1 MKATYRFW
9 GLTVLLLVVC
19 GMQEGLMS
27 SNLYGKSNPTK
38 SIELPKVERGKAG
51 SFTDLLHRRRS
62 VRRFADGELTLEQ
75 ISQIL
80 FAAQGI
86 TRKNRFRTAPS
97 AGALYPLEVY
107 LVAGQVQ
114 GLEPGIYK
122 YRPQGQEMV
131 PVSFGDKRDALARQ
145 SYSQMWVAQAQ
156 GIVVICAVYERV
168 TGKYGERGERYVH
181 IEAGCA
187 AQNLSLA
194 GYGLGLGSTVVGAF
208 SDSGVKR
215 AIGAQEKEQPLIVMP
230 VGLLE

>member
-1 MKATYRFW
+1 MT
-9 GLTVLLLVVC
+9 
-19 GMQEGLMS
+19 
-27 SNLYGKSNPTK
+27 SNLFGKTNSK
-38 SIELPKVERGKAG
+38 SIELPKVERGKAS
-51 SFTDLLHRRRS
+51 SFTDLLYRRRS

-86 TRKNRFRTAPS
+86 TRKNRFRTSPS

-122 YRPQGQEMV
+122 YRPHGQEMV
-131 PVSFGDKRDALARQ
+131 AVSFGDKRDELARQ
-145 SYSQMWVAQAQ
+145 SYGQMWIAQAQ
-156 GIVVICAVYERV
+156 AVVVICAVYERV
-168 TGKYGERGERYVH
+168 TGKYGDRGVRYVH

-208 SDSGVKR
+208 SDSGVEKV
-215 AIGAQEKEQPLIVMP
+215 IGTQKKEQPLIVMP